1 MNGFFLDLLNTSITS
16 LWAVMVIV
24 IIRAVFRGMPK
35 NIRCVLWGIAA
46 VRLIMPFSIESIFSL
61 IPEKE
66 VIDVT
71 TYASGPNIQTGIE
84 YVDINVNNYIADRY
98 FEGVTVP
105 RNNFANIL
113 TICGVVWLVGVAVM
127 VLYGIISYVRLK
139 VKVSASVKYEKNIF
153 YCDDIDSPFIIG
165 LFMPRIYLPSDIGE
179 KEMGYVL
186 KHELCH
192 LKRKDHLWRIMGF
205 AILSVHWFNPFLWLA
220 YWLFCK
226 DTELACDEAV
236 IRDMDDLDKKGYSET
251 LVSYS
256 IPMKLIKACPVAFGE
271 IGIKER
277 IKAMIKYK
285 KPTIFIL
292 AAAVIICAVAAVCL
306 ITDPLSTNSE
316 APGLTMGE
324 TAGTAGAD
332 ENVSS
337 SGKAEENEIVYRP
350 FEEIT
355 KDYTIEQ
362 AIEDGFIIID
372 KNDVTHGED
381 TWKRFYENT
390 QNGIPSKVGYILYD
404 DIDPLMCFY
413 EIIYDGEAYKTR
425 TMRAPGRKPSEF
437 KTYKYLIYH
446 KGKAPQNYT
455 ECEYFEWY
463 ILSNE
468 EPSKVVDPEQLTK
481 NSDIGLLSYRDIEY

>member
-1 MNGFFLDLLNTSITS
+1 
-16 LWAVMVIV
+16 
-24 IIRAVFRGMPK
+24 
-35 NIRCVLWGIAA
+35 
-46 VRLIMPFSIESIFSL
+46 
-61 IPEKE
+61 
-66 VIDVT
+66 
-71 TYASGPNIQTGIE
+71 
-84 YVDINVNNYIADRY
+84 
-98 FEGVTVP
+98 
-105 RNNFANIL
+105 
-113 TICGVVWLVGVAVM
+113 
-127 VLYGIISYVRLK
+127 
-139 VKVSASVKYEKNIF
+139 
-153 YCDDIDSPFIIG
+153 
-165 LFMPRIYLPSDIGE
+165 
-179 KEMGYVL
+179 MGYVL